1 MAVDTPMR
9 SDARSEPPRRPGTAR
24 VSSGVVGAGL
34 RRFAVYVVIGVLS
47 LFCVV
52 PFAWVMLSSV
62 DSNAGLYAKA
72 PTLSADNFIRF
83 FQDPT
88 TPRLLF
94 NSLLIAVGAT
104 LLALVL
110 AVFGGYALSRFHF
123 FGRKTLMFGILLV
136 RVVPA
141 TATIVPLYLMMIQ
154 LHLNN
159 TYLGIILVEAAYQ
172 LPLVLWLM
180 KGFYDAIPLELEEA
194 SWTDG
199 CSRVSGALRIV
210 VPLSRPG
217 LGAGA
222 LFTFINVWS
231 DFLTPLVLLT
241 SPEKYPISIGL
252 FQAFSAHNQV
262 DWGLLTATAVL
273 YMLPTVVLYLFA
285 RRYLL
290 QATFTGALKG

>member
-1 MAVDTPMR
+1 MTAPAR
-9 SDARSEPPRRPGTAR
+9 AQSDHDRALQRPGGRRAGHP
-24 VSSGVVGAGL
+24 GVLLAGL
-34 RRFAVYVVIGVLS
+34 RRLGVYLVVAALS
-47 LFCVV
+47 LFCVI
-52 PFAWVMLSSV
+52 PFAWVMLASV
-62 DSNAGLYAKA
+62 DRDASLYAKG

-83 FQDPT
+83 FLDNT

-94 NSLLIAVGAT
+94 NSLLISIGAT

-110 AVFGGYALSRFHF
+110 SMFGGYALSRFHF

-154 LHLNN
+154 LQLNN
-159 TYLGIILVEAAYQ
+159 TYLGIILVETAYQ

-180 KGFYDAIPLELEEA
+180 KGFFDAIPVELEEA
-194 SWTDG
+194 AWTDG
-199 CSRVSGALRIV
+199 CSRVSGAVRIV
-210 VPLSRPG
+210 FPLSRPG
-217 LGAGA
+217 LGAAA
-222 LFTFINVWS
+222 LFTFINVWG

-252 FQAFSAHNQV
+252 FQAFSGRNQV

-273 YMLPTVVLYLFA
+273 YMVPTVILYLFA

>member
-9 SDARSEPPRRPGTAR
+9 RSRSEPPRRPGRASG
-24 VSSGVVGAGL
+24 SSAGL
-34 RRFAVYVVIGVLS
+34 SAALGRAGVYVVIGLLS

-52 PFAWVMLSSV
+52 PFVWVLLASV
-62 DSNAGLYAKA
+62 DQDASLYAKL
-72 PTLSADNFIRF
+72 PTLSAENFIRF
-83 FQDPT
+83 FDDPT
-88 TPRLLF
+88 TPRLLL
-94 NSLLIAVGAT
+94 NSLLIAIGAT
-104 LLALVL
+104 VLALLL

-123 FGRKTLMFGILLV
+123 FGRKMLMFGILLV

-141 TATIVPLYLMMIQ
+141 TATIVPLYLLMIQ

-159 TYLGIILVEAAYQ
+159 TYVGIILVEAAYQ

-180 KGFYDAIPLELEEA
+180 KGFFDAIPLELEEA
-194 SWTDG
+194 AWTDG
-199 CSRVSGALRIV
+199 CSRIAGAVRIV
-210 VPLSRPG
+210 IPLSRPG
-217 LGAGA
+217 MGAGA
-222 LFTFINVWS
+222 LFTFINVWG

-252 FQAFSAHNQV
+252 FQAFSGHNQI

-273 YMLPTVVLYLFA
+273 YMVPTVVLYLFA